1 MPVTD
6 QIGDM
11 LTRIRNALRAKHPTV
26 SFPASGLKREICR
39 ILVEERYL
47 KKFVVLDDGKQGLIK
62 ALLKYNDGVSVING
76 LRRVSVPGR
85 RVYRGSERIP
95 KVLNGLGSAI
105 VSTPKGVM
113 TDKEARKNKV
123 GGEVLCCIW

>member
-1 MPVTD
+1 
-6 QIGDM
+6 M

-76 LRRVSVPGR
+76 LRRMSVPGR
-85 RVYRGSERIP
+85 RVYRGSDRIP

-123 GGEVLCCIW
+123 GGEVLCRIW

>member
-11 LTRIRNALRAKHPTV
+11 LTRIRNAIQAKHATV

-39 ILVEERYL
+39 ILVEEKYI
-47 KKFVVLDDGKQGLIK
+47 KKFVVLDDGKQGIIK
-62 ALLKYNDGVSVING
+62 ALLKFKSGVSVISG

-85 RVYRGSERIP
+85 RVYRGSDKIP
-95 KVLNGLGSAI
+95 KVLSGLGSSI
-105 VSTPKGVM
+105 VSTPRGVM
-113 TDKEARKNKV
+113 TGKDARNNKV
-123 GGEVLCCIW
+123 GGEVLCYIW